1 MTAAYEQQPG
11 PAARPARPMRADA
24 RRNRARVLEAARAVF
39 AEEGLAVP
47 LDEIAARAGVGA
59 GTVYRHFPTKEAL
72 FEAVVTDRIEALT
85 ELGRASLA
93 AVADGAE
100 PGEAF
105 FDYLGVMVADAESKT
120 DLAEALVGAGVELQQ
135 TTLSAAGALRAVLA
149 ELLLGAQ
156 EAGAVRVDVAAADL
170 PAIVGG
176 AVAAERARVAGAVPG
191 RLARMLCDGLR
202 ATQARSGS

>member
-1 MTAAYEQQPG
+1 MTAAHEQQPA

-100 PGEAF
+100 PGATF
-105 FDYLGVMVADAESKT
+105 FDYLAVMVADAESKV

-135 TTLSAAGALRAVLA
+135 TTLSAAGVLRAVLG
-149 ELLLGAQ
+149 ELLVGAQ
-156 EAGAVRVDVAAADL
+156 QAGAVRTDVDAADL
-170 PAIVGG
+170 HAIVGG

-202 ATQARSGS
+202 VAHARSGS